1 MTEPGGDNTKAS
13 EPLPP
18 IKTIEDMQEF
28 AADLHLRCKPREGY
42 VSKEAS
48 LFLNERD
55 IQGLDAI
62 ARFLALIAPFRKQIL
77 ELVNGTAPRQFRRR
91 S

>member
-1 MTEPGGDNTKAS
+1 MTER
-13 EPLPP
+13 PP
-18 IKTIEDMQEF
+18 IKTIEDMQDF
-28 AADLHLRCKPREGY
+28 AAELHARCTPREGY
-42 VSKEAS
+42 VSREAS

-62 ARFLALIAPFRKQIL
+62 ARFLALISPFRSQIL
-77 ELVNGTAPRQFRRR
+77 DLVNGTAPRTFRRR